1 MLDAIDLQILEK
13 LAENGRISLTELS
26 SGSELSRVAIA
37 NRIEKLL
44 QNDLLR
50 VSALL
55 NLDRLNYQTLIVE
68 LQIDNGKKVEFK
80 KVISDCPKVVQAF
93 EITGQFNHLLVCSS
107 KSSNSLRR
115 FVDDILKKYAK
126 ECQVTLASNPIA
138 SGFAHIKS
146 QRECEQCRRLKIE

>member
-1 MLDAIDLQILEK
+1 MLDAIDIQILEK
-13 LAENGRISLTELS
+13 LAENGRVSLTELS
-26 SGSELSRVAIA
+26 SDSELSRVAIA

-50 VSALL
+50 VSAML

-68 LQIDNGKKVEFK
+68 LQIDNGKKAEFK
-80 KVISDCPKVVQAF
+80 KLVSDCPKIMQAF
-93 EITGQFNHLLVCSS
+93 EITGQFNHLLICSS

-126 ECQVTLASNPIA
+126 ECKVTLASNPIA
-138 SGFAHIKS
+138 FEFAHIKS
-146 QRECEQCRRLKIE
+146 HKECEQCRRLKIE

>member
-1 MLDAIDLQILEK
+1 MLDAIDMQILEK

-26 SGSELSRVAIA
+26 GSFELSRVAIA

-55 NLDRLNYQTLIVE
+55 NLDRMNYQTLIVE
-68 LQIDNGKKVEFK
+68 LQVDNGKKTDFK
-80 KVISDCPKVVQAF
+80 KLISECPKVVQAF
-93 EITGQFNHLLVCSS
+93 EMTGQFNHLLICSS

-115 FVDDILKKYAK
+115 FIDNVLKKYAK
-126 ECQVTLASNPIA
+126 DCRVTLASNPIA
-138 SGFAHIKS
+138 TEFVHIKS
-146 QRECEQCRRLKIE
+146 HKECEQCRRLKIE

>member
-1 MLDAIDLQILEK
+1 MLDQIDLQILEK

-26 SGSELSRVAIA
+26 DSSELSRVAIA
-37 NRIEKLL
+37 NRIEKLMH
-44 QNDLLR
+44 NDLLR

-68 LQIDNGKKVEFK
+68 LQIENGKKTEFK
-80 KVISDCPKVVQAF
+80 KLIAECPKVMQAF
-93 EITGQFNHLLVCSS
+93 EMTGQFNHLLICSS

-126 ECQVTLASNPIA
+126 ECKVTMASNPLA
-138 SGFAHIKS
+138 NGFAHIKS
-146 QRECEQCRRLKIE
+146 HKECEQCKRLKIE

>member
-13 LAENGRISLTELS
+13 LADNGRISLTELS
-26 SGSELSRVAIA
+26 VNSELSRVAIA

-68 LQIDNGKKVEFK
+68 LQIDNGKKSEFK
-80 KVISDCPKVVQAF
+80 KLISDCPKVVQAF

-115 FVDDILKKYAK
+115 FVDDVLKRYAK
-126 ECQVTLASNPIA
+126 ECKVTLSSNPIA
-138 SGFAHIKS
+138 SGFVHIKS
-146 QRECEQCRRLKIE
+146 HIECEQCRRLKIE